1 MVVSSYDPFG
11 LRDLSLSL
19 LEGSRCL
26 FLAELTQQSLVLSL
40 FGGNF
45 FTGRCFRVVFYS
57 LL

>member
-19 LEGSRCL
+19 LEGSRV